1 VVWALVLAD
10 SALVIL
16 LEEARPV
23 RLALGRVVASAEAVT
38 MAPTSEQETLTPT
51 EAHRAADSAPE
62 VAPEVVS
69 AAAPPV
75 EWGVACLGAPASA
88 VASNKALGVQWA
100 AAMAMGSSRLDRQV
114 LATVEAAVAVA
125 ILAS

>member
-1 VVWALVLAD
+1 MVWAVVLAD

-23 RLALGRVVASAEAVT
+23 RLALGRVMASAEVVT
-38 MAPTSEQETLTPT
+38 MAPTSEEETSTAT

-69 AAAPPV
+69 AAAPPA
-75 EWGVACLGAPASA
+75 EWGVACL
-88 VASNKALGVQWA
+88 LGSLEQLLA
-100 AAMAMGSSRLDRQV
+100 DNV
-114 LATVEAAVAVA
+114 LTKRRRVLVSFE
-125 ILAS
+125 SMTR

>member
-1 VVWALVLAD
+1 MVWAVVLAD

-23 RLALGRVVASAEAVT
+23 HLALGRVVASAEVVT
-38 MAPTSEQETLTPT
+38 MAPTSEQETSTAT

-62 VAPEVVS
+62 VVS
-69 AAAPPV
+69 ASAPPV

-125 ILAS
+125 ILAL